1 MANTNHVGRVKT
13 NKRKCVV
20 VFRTIPGDPE
30 SCLIL
35 PTENLSPQDH
45 DSVINLVESNTGQ
58 TAYEFGEAM
67 DRALLQDGSRM
78 LPRFHATGK
87 LVKLRTDQIEMTP
100 TTNYSLGLDEL
111 NRAFAESRGVSISDL
126 TLAPTDADK
135 PRKRDLGEPAVAER
149 QLVEDA
155 VNVPNEQPLSDEDI
169 AAQYRSQADAM
180 YKEAKR
186 LRDEAEALVPTKK
199 AAAKKTTTSA

>member
-1 MANTNHVGRVKT
+1 MANTNHVGRVKS

-20 VFRTIPGDPE
+20 VFRTLPGDPE

-35 PTENLSPQDH
+35 PTENLSPEDH
-45 DSVINLVESNTGQ
+45 DAVINLVESNTGQ

-67 DRALLQDGSRM
+67 DRALLNDGSRM
-78 LPRFHATGK
+78 LPRFHANGK
-87 LVKLRTDQIEMTP
+87 LVKLKTDQVEMTP
-100 TTNYSLGLDEL
+100 TTNYTLGLDEL

-126 TLAPTDADK
+126 TLAPADADK
-135 PRKRDLGEPAVAER
+135 PRTRDLGEPAVAER
-149 QLVEDA
+149 QLVEDV

-199 AAAKKTTTSA
+199 KSTKTTESA

>member
-1 MANTNHVGRVKT
+1 MATTNHVGRVKS
-13 NKRKCVV
+13 NKRKCVI
-20 VFRTIPGDPE
+20 VFRTLPGDPE

-35 PTENLSPQDH
+35 PTENLSPEDH
-45 DSVINLVESNTGQ
+45 DAVINLVESNTGQ

-67 DRALLQDGSRM
+67 DRALLNDGSRM

-87 LVKLRTDQIEMTP
+87 LVKLKTDQVEMTP
-100 TTNYSLGLDEL
+100 TTNYTLGLDEL
-111 NRAFAESRGVSISDL
+111 NRAFAESKGVSISDL
-126 TLAPTDADK
+126 TLAPADADK
-135 PRKRDLGEPAVAER
+135 PRTRDLGQPAVAER

-155 VNVPNEQPLSDEDI
+155 TPVASESPLTDEDL

-199 AAAKKTTTSA
+199 KSTKTTESA